1 MTETNDSEG
10 KLALVTGASR
20 GIGAAVAA
28 RLVADGFTVIGTAT
42 TAEGAQAI
50 ADRGDQ
56 MHGIVLN
63 VADACS
69 VESALDEI
77 NAIGA
82 VQVLVNNAGVT
93 RDNLMLRMSD
103 AEWLDVIETNV
114 NGLFRITKPLLRGMI
129 KARWGR
135 IVNIGSVVGRM
146 GNPGQ
151 ANYVTSKAGIEG
163 MSRALALE
171 VASRNVTVNTIAPG
185 FIETDMTNE
194 LTDDQKAAIVER
206 IPSQRLGSPDD
217 VAAAVA
223 FLVSDEAS
231 YITGQTLQV
240 NGGLY
245 AA

>member
-1 MTETNDSEG
+1 MSSEG

-28 RLVADGFTVIGTAT
+28 KLAGSGYEVIGTAT
-42 TAEGAQAI
+42 SEQGAQAI
-50 ADRGDQ
+50 TERAGNVR
-56 MHGIVLN
+56 GIVLN
-63 VADACS
+63 LADQESVAK
-69 VESALDEI
+69 ALEEI
-77 NAIGA
+77 AAIGA
-82 VQVLVNNAGVT
+82 VQVLVNNAGIT
-93 RDNLMLRMSD
+93 KDNLMLRMSD
-103 AEWLDVIETNV
+103 EEWLDVIETNV

-171 VASRNVTVNTIAPG
+171 VASRNITVNTIAPG
-185 FIETDMTNE
+185 FIETDMTEE
-194 LTDDQKAAIVER
+194 LTDAQKASIVER
-206 IPSQRLGSPDD
+206 IPSQRLGTPDD

-223 FLVSDEAS
+223 FLVSDDAG

>member
-1 MTETNDSEG
+1 MSSEG

-28 RLVADGFTVIGTAT
+28 KLAGSGYEVIGTAT
-42 TAEGAQAI
+42 SEQGAQAI
-50 ADRGDQ
+50 TERVDNVR
-56 MHGIVLN
+56 GIVLN
-63 VADACS
+63 IADQESVAK
-69 VESALDEI
+69 ALEEI
-77 NAIGA
+77 AAIGA
-82 VQVLVNNAGVT
+82 VQILVNNAGIT
-93 RDNLMLRMSD
+93 KDNLMLRMSD
-103 AEWLDVIETNV
+103 EEWLDVIETNV

-171 VASRNVTVNTIAPG
+171 VASRNITVNTIAPG
-185 FIETDMTNE
+185 FIETDMTEE
-194 LTDDQKAAIVER
+194 LTDAQKASIVER

-223 FLVSDEAS
+223 FLVSDDAG